1 MGKAGMGQSLRFHS
15 QNLFTATLG
24 PHTWEWHLGAVS
36 RRPCSTLK
44 APGLRIGVCVWGGE
58 GSFPGLWKEVLKAH
72 DLLVTCLLPQ
82 PRRR

>member
-44 APGLRIGVCVWGGE
+44 APGLRIGVCVCGGGE
-58 GSFPGLWKEVLKAH
+58 GPSRDFGRKSSRHMTFW
-72 DLLVTCLLPQ
+72 
-82 PRRR
+82 